1 MSKRPQIKGRGA
13 DIYLGGD
20 SKERPVLQQTVS
32 EEAKMSE
39 TVDSEKV
46 YDSFTKLGESL
57 CSLEGVKK
65 AAAWYIEKSENLA
78 NQAIELQEKS
88 TWWAKE
94 TLLAPLFEAQSS
106 IMRKFIECSVSAV
119 RNLWQIHS
127 YHQHA

>member
-1 MSKRPQIKGRGA
+1 MSKRPRIKGRGA

-20 SKERPVLQQTVS
+20 SKEHPALQQTAS

-46 YDSFTKLGESL
+46 GESFSKRGESL
-57 CSLEGVKK
+57 CSLDGVKK

-88 TWWAKE
+88 TRWAKE

-106 IMRKFIECSVSAV
+106 IARRFIKCSASAV
-119 RNLWQIHS
+119 RKLWQIHS